1 MIMHMHQCSHQFLK
15 LAHALIDRESR
26 RLIVETISRAKAE
39 AFVLEMAKS
48 NPLTKIGELNL

>member
-1 MIMHMHQCSHQFLK
+1 MHMHQCSHQFLK

-39 AFVLEMAKS
+39 AFVLEMVKS
-48 NPLTKIGELNL
+48 NPLTKIAELNL